1 MGHRQIWP
9 ALGRHGQK
17 LDQNGE
23 PYWELANV
31 TPVYHGFKAGNPRK
45 LRMAPDE
52 HQSAK
57 HYW

>member
-52 HQSAK
+52 H
-57 HYW
+57 